1 MLIDRSELH
10 KGRPEKS
17 LTEGLTKSGGRGQ
30 GGRIAVRFRGGGA
43 KRLYRKIDFKRRKF
57 MTATVERLEY
67 DPNRTAFIALV
78 TYEDGEKAYII
89 APQRLKAGD
98 TIVAGD
104 KTDVKP
110 GNAMPLRSIPV
121 GTIIHCVEM
130 KPGKGAQLARSAGAY
145 AQLVG
150 RDAGY
155 AQIRLGSGELRMVLD
170 GCMATVGAVSN
181 ADHMNQNLGK
191 AGRVRHMGFRPHV
204 RGVAMNP
211 VDTRTVVVKAGP
223 PVVVPPSLRGARTP
237 RAPGPARTSRR
248 TSTSSVPATLRRLAK
263 DGPAPPGKARS
274 STGICSRRPTPFRRR
289 AART

>member
-1 MLIDRSELH
+1 MALKTYNPTSPGRRALVLIDRSELF

-57 MTATVERLEY
+57 QTATVERLEY
-67 DPNRTAFIALV
+67 DPNRTAFIALI
-78 TYEDGEKAYII
+78 TYEDGEKAYIV

-98 TIVAGD
+98 TIVAGE

-150 RDAGY
+150 RDQGY

-181 ADHMNQNLGK
+181 ADHMNQNMGK

-211 VDTRTVVVKAGP
+211 IDHPHG
-223 PVVVPPSLRGARTP
+223 G
-237 RAPGPARTSRR
+237 GEGRTSGGRHPVTPWGKGTKGNKTR
-248 TSTSSVPATLRRLAK
+248 KAK
-263 DGPAPPGKARS
+263 ASDKLIVRS
-274 STGICSRRPTPFRRR
+274 RNAKKGR
-289 AART
+289 